1 MMKARTPLTAGATV
15 LLAAL
20 LVVLVTDRPGEN
32 HADAEP
38 APKEKTGDKPE
49 IDWDRPRFE
58 DYSDLRQQMV
68 RRQIQGRG
76 VSDTKVLAA
85 MSHVPRH
92 KFVPRS
98 SARAAYADRPLFIG
112 HGQTISQPLIVAY
125 MTAQLDLE
133 AGEKVLEVGT
143 GSSYQAAVLS
153 EITPHVYTIEII
165 RALATSARKRLKEL
179 GYKTVTCKTGD
190 GYYGWE
196 EHAPFD
202 AIIVTCAAGSMP
214 PPLVRQLK
222 PGGRMCIPVGPPG
235 HTQQLILVRKNDD
248 GQVRSKSLMPVRFV
262 PLTRKVR

>member
-1 MMKARTPLTAGATV
+1 MMKVRTTLTAGATAV
-15 LLAAL
+15 LAAL

-38 APKEKTGDKPE
+38 APNKNAAGESE
-49 IDWDRPRFE
+49 IDWERPRFE
-58 DYSDLRQQMV
+58 DYSDLRQRMV
-68 RRQIQGRG
+68 RRQIQRR
-76 VSDTKVLAA
+76 VSDTTVLAA

-98 SARAAYADRPLFIG
+98 SVRAAYADRPLFIG

-133 AGEKVLEVGT
+133 AGDKVLEVGT
-143 GSSYQAAVLS
+143 GSGYQAAVLS

-165 RALATSARKRLKEL
+165 RALATSAKKRLKEL
-179 GYKTVTCKTGD
+179 GYKTVKCKTGD

-196 EHAPFD
+196 EHAPYD
-202 AIIVTCAAGSMP
+202 AIIVTCAAGSIP

-235 HTQQLILVRKNDD
+235 HTQQLILVGKNDE